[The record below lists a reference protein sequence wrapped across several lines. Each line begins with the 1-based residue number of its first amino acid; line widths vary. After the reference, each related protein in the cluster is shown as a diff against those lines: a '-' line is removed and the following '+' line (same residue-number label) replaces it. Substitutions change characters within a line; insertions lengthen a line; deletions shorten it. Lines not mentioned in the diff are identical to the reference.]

1 MDEGRIQKA
10 VEFLKNKQIK
20 NVSYDEKVMY
30 LKSKLT
36 EEELS
41 EALNRVNSKKVEVSD
56 TNSIP
61 TSSVQPA
68 YSTSRNSSS
77 SSLKEY
83 PPKSSGGSKLMN
95 AINIGAISAASSIG
109 VSYMINN
116 MKDKKEQ
123 EVILCIIIKFR
134 FSSA

>member
-20 NVSYDEKVMY
+20 NVSYDEKVIY

-41 EALNRVNSKKVEVSD
+41 EALNRVDSKKVEISN
-56 TNSIP
+56 TASIS
-61 TSSVQPA
+61 TSLAQPA
-68 YSTSRNSSS
+68 YSASRNSSS
-77 SSLKEY
+77 SSMKEY
-83 PPKSSGGSKLMN
+83 QPKSSGGSKLMN

-123 EVILCIIIKFR
+123 EVIKHT
-134 FSSA
+134 